1 MYVKKGVVFD
11 FKRLIAA
18 CVPSLYAY
26 FATSSSTP
34 EGMLLLYEE
43 PFFSFSLF
51 LSAFTAVSNIS

>member
-1 MYVKKGVVFD
+1 MYVKKGVVD

-26 FATSSSTP
+26 IATSSSTQ

-43 PFFSFSLF
+43 PFFLFFPYFSQHLQP
-51 LSAFTAVSNIS
+51 